1 MWRPIRP
8 SDPAARA
15 ARLVTIAATVVFALI
30 VLRWRPWDLLAREA
44 YSNDFYDEQARSFLR
59 LRLHVRPEVPLQEG
73 FLVDGRTYLYY
84 GPFLAW
90 VRMPFALFGEL
101 FVGRLAR
108 LSMIAGFVT
117 ALTAS
122 YHLVRRF
129 TASPWRVA
137 GFVAATACSP
147 LLFLAGWVSVYHETE
162 LWAAAFA
169 LWAIVGVVR
178 LTETGSPTRRDLA
191 LVAVALFAG
200 ITTRASVG
208 IGIAVGACAA
218 VALCTAPLRSRSS
231 PDPATTPGGPPRR
244 SWLALGVTLGASAVG
259 FAAHAGINAAKFGS
273 PTALPGQ
280 LQVLSLNDPTRAA
293 WFAGNGDSFFS
304 PRFLETTVVQYLR
317 PDTVR
322 PERMFP
328 FLRYGPLAT
337 DRGSYPMETITP
349 SASLTTSATL
359 LVVAALIGLV
369 LVVRARRWDLVALTA
384 GGALAAV
391 PTYTIGFIGNRYL
404 VDMLP
409 MLLVP
414 AAFAFGTFVSP
425 APSPAWRRAARLGTV
440 VLVAWGAWCNVAL
453 ALWTQQL
460 KEPGF
465 TEWRY
470 RVDDWFF
477 GNPAPALVDL
487 VAGAPVPR
495 DGVVVLDRDPAA
507 GTCSAVYIAEQGAL
521 VALER
526 SNDGRR
532 LAGSVTLTGER
543 TLVAAGDDW
552 AVTAVAGTDGVR
564 LEAVVDPTPDGVGG
578 AQVVGAP
585 IAAPAGSA
593 GAASSGTPP
602 ASAVPAS
609 AVLAFEVI
617 ADPVTGQLSAR
628 LGHHAL
634 DDASEVFVFAAPQ
647 GAAVP
652 GATATVDDDPGDSLC
667 RQLEARR

>member
-1 MWRPIRP
+1 MWRPTRP
-8 SDPAARA
+8 PDPAARA
-15 ARLVTIAATVVFALI
+15 ARVVTVVATVVFALI
-30 VLRWRPWDLLAREA
+30 VLRWRPWDLFDRET

-59 LRLHVRPEVPLQEG
+59 FRLAVRPEIPGQEG
-73 FLVDGRTYLYY
+73 FVVDGLTYLYY
-84 GPFLAW
+84 GPFLAA
-90 VRMPFALFGEL
+90 VRLPFALFGDL
-101 FVGRLAR
+101 FFGRLAR
-108 LSMIAGFVT
+108 VSMIAGYMT

-137 GFVAATACSP
+137 GFVAAAACSP
-147 LLFLAGWVSVYHETE
+147 LLFLSGWVSVYHETE

-169 LWAIVGVVR
+169 LWAIVGVLR
-178 LTETGSPTRRDLA
+178 LTDTAAPARRDLL
-191 LVAVALFAG
+191 LVAFALFAG

-208 IGIAVGACAA
+208 LGVAAGACLA
-218 VALCTAPLRSRSS
+218 VAVAP
-231 PDPATTPGGPPRR
+231 TPFWSLMFSKNEAMRDQKRTGWRV
-244 SWLALGVTLGASAVG
+244 LGVTAGASALG
-259 FAAHAGINAAKFGS
+259 FVAHAGINWAKFGS

-280 LQVLSLNDPTRAA
+280 LQVLSINDPARAA

-304 PRFLETTVVQYLR
+304 PRFLETTLVHYLR

-322 PERMFP
+322 LERMFP
-328 FLRYGPLAT
+328 FVRYGPLAA

-359 LVVAALIGLV
+359 LVLSALVGIV
-369 LVVRARRWDLVALTA
+369 LVARARRWDLLALTA
-384 GGALAAV
+384 GGTVAAV
-391 PTYTIGFIGNRYL
+391 PTFTIGFIGNRYL

-425 APSPAWRRAARLGTV
+425 MPSARWRRAARLATV
-440 VLVAWGAWCNVAL
+440 ALVAWGTWCNVAL

-470 RVDDWFF
+470 RVDGWVF
-477 GNPAPALVDL
+477 GDPAPALVDL
-487 VAGAPVPR
+487 VPGAAVPR

-507 GTCSAVYIAEQGAL
+507 GTCSAVYIAEQGSY

-532 LAGSVTLTGER
+532 LSGTVALTGER

-552 AVTAVAGTDGVR
+552 AITAVAASDGIR
-564 LEAVVDPTPDGVGG
+564 LEAVVDPAPDGTGGTTALGG
-578 AQVVGAP
+578 A
-585 IAAPAGSA
+585 IES
-593 GAASSGTPP
+593 P
-602 ASAVPAS
+602 ASGATGATT
-609 AVLAFEVI
+609 LAFEVI
-617 ADPVTGQLSAR
+617 ADPVSGQLSAR
-628 LGHHAL
+628 VGVGAPHP
-634 DDASEVFVFAAPQ
+634 DSEVFVFAAPQ
-647 GAAVP
+647 GPAVP
-652 GATATVDDDPGDSLC
+652 GVTAGVDADPGDSLC